1 MGLTWRDAVSFL
13 AILVIAAVYAVF
25 AGGTSLLLL
34 SSAWATCAV
43 VLVVGI
49 GSAVVAAND
58 LYTRP
63 QPRAGELLRR
73 TVTVLG
79 TIAVIAGVV
88 GLITGSAHALEILV
102 VVTIALLG
110 TATLWHV
117 FTIGSEQ

>member
-1 MGLTWRDAVSFL
+1 M
-13 AILVIAAVYAVF
+13 
-25 AGGTSLLLL
+25 
-34 SSAWATCAV
+34 
-43 VLVVGI
+43 
-49 GSAVVAAND
+49 
-58 LYTRP
+58 
-63 QPRAGELLRR
+63 
-73 TVTVLG
+73 LG